1 MFNQINNNYDTPSLT
16 RACAEFGMSSASDFH
31 FKEGENQGVGSP
43 FIYVSYIGPQ
53 ANYSITYPEGRKFS
67 DEGGKA
73 IKGIKFIFIR
83 NDNVKVEGQFYFS
96 MACNSEG
103 LT

>member
-1 MFNQINNNYDTPSLT
+1 MFNQIKNNYDTPSLT
-16 RACAEFGMSSASDFH
+16 RARAEFGKSSASDFH
-31 FKEGENQGVGSP
+31 FKEGDNHDVGSP

-73 IKGIKFIFIR
+73 IKGI
-83 NDNVKVEGQFYFS
+83 
-96 MACNSEG
+96 
-103 LT
+103 